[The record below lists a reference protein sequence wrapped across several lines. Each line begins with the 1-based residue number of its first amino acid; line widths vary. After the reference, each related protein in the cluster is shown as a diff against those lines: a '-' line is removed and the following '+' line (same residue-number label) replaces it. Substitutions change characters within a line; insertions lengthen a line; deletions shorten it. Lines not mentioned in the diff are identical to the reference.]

1 MPTTQNNPSFRYLI
15 LGLGQSGAAAARW
28 CARQG
33 HALRLADTRCHPPQL
48 EALRAELAD
57 AKPQW
62 VLGPEALNPAVLDQV
77 DALVVSPGLAP
88 TDPALAKLLAEAEVQ
103 GVECLNELTLFARA
117 LQHAE
122 RSRGYRPQVAA
133 ITGTNGKTTVACMVA
148 HLLAAQSVQAQ
159 LAGNI
164 SPALLDAWLQCE
176 QQQRWPEVWVVECS
190 SFQLHGQQDFQPQVG
205 ALLNISQ
212 DHLDWHGSMTAY
224 QAAKQRLLMQSSRV
238 VINAQDPV
246 VLELAQQ
253 VATEQRW
260 LFATETP
267 HTAQMMGL
275 CDEQTLP
282 VLCWADAQGQRHQ
295 LAPANILSMPGAHQV
310 QNALAALA
318 IIAALDRP
326 VADCVGALAD
336 FQGAPHR
343 CAFVRR
349 LRDINFINDSK
360 GTNVGATVAALTGL
374 PGAKVVIA
382 GGLGKGQN
390 FYPLAAA
397 AAQGQVQHWV
407 LFGADAP
414 AIAQVLAQQ
423 GLAYTQV
430 AHLQAAVQTAFK
442 LAAPD
447 QTVLFSPACASMDQF
462 KNYEARGQAFVEA
475 VEELALELG
484 EVL

>member
-48 EALRAELAD
+48 EALQAELAD

-212 DHLDWHGSMTAY
+212 DHLDWHGSMAAY
-224 QAAKQRLLMQSSRV
+224 QAAKQRLLAQSQLTVTNADDSTVQVLTPAGGEGTNWQFSMAAPKFSRCLG
-238 VINAQDPV
+238 ICTDAA
-246 VLELAQQ
+246 LESFCL
-253 VATEQRW
+253 
-260 LFATETP
+260 L
-267 HTAQMMGL
+267 
-275 CDEQTLP
+275 DE
-282 VLCWADAQGQRHQ
+282 QGQRQ
-295 LAPANILSMPGAHQV
+295 LLAPTQSLPLMGAHQK

-318 IIAALDRP
+318 ILAAL
-326 VADCVGALAD
+326 
-336 FQGAPHR
+336 
-343 CAFVRR
+343 
-349 LRDINFINDSK
+349 
-360 GTNVGATVAALTGL
+360 
-374 PGAKVVIA
+374 
-382 GGLGKGQN
+382 GK
-390 FYPLAAA
+390 
-397 AAQGQVQHWV
+397 
-407 LFGADAP
+407 
-414 AIAQVLAQQ
+414 
-423 GLAYTQV
+423 
-430 AHLQAAVQTAFK
+430 
-442 LAAPD
+442 
-447 QTVLFSPACASMDQF
+447 
-462 KNYEARGQAFVEA
+462 
-475 VEELALELG
+475 
-484 EVL
+484 